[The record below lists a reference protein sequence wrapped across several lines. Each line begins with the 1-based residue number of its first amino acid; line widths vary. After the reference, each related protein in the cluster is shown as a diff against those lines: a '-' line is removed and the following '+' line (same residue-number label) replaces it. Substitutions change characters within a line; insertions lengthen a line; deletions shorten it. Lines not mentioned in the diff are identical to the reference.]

1 MFSKKVTKIGRN
13 LTVFFEVL
21 VQVILLKL
29 VSKSHQ
35 ILEKKPTLH
44 NLMIVCTDY

>member
-1 MFSKKVTKIGRN
+1 MFSKKVTKIGLN

-35 ILEKKPTLH
+35 TLEKGDFAKSDDC
-44 NLMIVCTDY
+44 VY

>member
-29 VSKSHQ
+29 VSNSHQ
-35 ILEKKPTLH
+35 FLEKNDFAKSDDF
-44 NLMIVCTDY
+44 VY